1 MLETISELLT
11 DSAKVVLTTRRTAI
25 FDGDEF
31 HQWIASHQE
40 DFDVIRIRIH
50 EPQIEDWLPGQRLDE
65 ISSTGFPL
73 NKLSNPVLL
82 SFLRCIDD
90 TDFNKVISD
99 PQL

>member
-1 MLETISELLT
+1 MACNRDMPLRLRSATIWTSNIENNYEKTEPMLETISELLT

-50 EPQIEDWLPGQRLDE
+50 EPELAP
-65 ISSTGFPL
+65 
-73 NKLSNPVLL
+73 
-82 SFLRCIDD
+82 
-90 TDFNKVISD
+90 
-99 PQL
+99 

>member
-1 MLETISELLT
+1 MNHKLKTG
-11 DSAKVVLTTRRTAI
+11 
-25 FDGDEF
+25 F
-31 HQWIASHQE
+31 
-40 DFDVIRIRIH
+40 
-50 EPQIEDWLPGQRLDE
+50 GQRLDE

-99 PQL
+99 PTTIVRKYFDSMLERERKRQDLLMSIEDQYTILK